1 MSENTMTADANSTQD
16 GQLEFLVKGDHHP
29 QNGTLLGFW
38 IYLMSDCLIFAALF
52 AT

>member
-1 MSENTMTADANSTQD
+1 MSEATMSADVKNQD

-38 IYLMSDCLIFAALF
+38 I
-52 AT
+52 